1 MSKTFYAR
9 LHLLLDGQG
18 TVPSDAKGIFAPAFL
33 QRFTY
38 TLKITPKAGQN
49 INNGNKTFSGRFTNL
64 RSADHEL
71 KTEGASLDTLA
82 EANAKFEVLWQIY
95 FDGKLNHTVVGKLFD
110 RSRLASSEWFKF
122 DIRFTKSNTKWN
134 TGGADNVLKQAVS
147 SGVGWYLVK
156 ETEAFGA
163 LVKRAF
169 IKPEQADWDV
179 LKEVNKHLS
188 KDGLSTMTLLKPGQV
203 VIFSKTKSSRNPKL
217 AQMMGAAQKAQDAW
231 VEANKDGQIDKAEM
245 LLIDLLMNGHKL
257 VEINPHD
264 VEGLDDTSIAMG
276 LSLTDTYKPFA
287 DSSIGLAAASFKQ
300 VNKAHA
306 ALLGATQSYM
316 EKNPYTTE
324 KGTTKRAARA
334 AAQQHPKA
342 FRLLNDS
349 SLARQLL
356 QRDTG
361 IKANRARD
369 YIRQEVQLRSANA
382 NGGINGVAES
392 LGKVERYSKALRRA
406 GYVGIALDLGSTTVK
421 AYDAYSKGDTAAG
434 NVEVGKGLGSVA
446 GGAATGA
453 LVSWLLLGLATGGT
467 GLVVIGVAA
476 AVAGYY
482 GGKAGEKLG
491 NEGAEIYNNGYG
503 KYIQEHISPHTGDW
517 LK

>member
-169 IKPEQADWDV
+169 IKPEQADWVV

-203 VIFSKTKSSRNPKL
+203 VIFSKTKSSSNPKL

-287 DSSIGLAAASFKQ
+287 DSSIGLAAANFKQ

-382 NGGINGVAES
+382 NGGIDAAANSIRDVD
-392 LGKVERYSKALRRA
+392 RYSKWLKRT
-406 GYVGIALDLGSTTVK
+406 GYVGIALEVGTTGARAIH
-421 AYDAYSKGDTAAG
+421 AYDKGDIKGG
-434 NVEVGKGLGSVA
+434 NVAIGKGAGSIA
-446 GGAATGA
+446 GGFAGGFAAVLLLGAATGG
-453 LVSWLLLGLATGGT
+453 VGLI
-467 GLVVIGVAA
+467 VIGVAA
-476 AVAGYY
+476 VGLGTI
-482 GGKAGEKLG
+482 GGKIGEKAGETLANKI
-491 NEGAEIYNNGYG
+491 NSAVF
-503 KYIQEHISPHTGDW
+503 Q
-517 LK
+517 

>member
-1 MSKTFYAR
+1 
-9 LHLLLDGQG
+9 
-18 TVPSDAKGIFAPAFL
+18 
-33 QRFTY
+33 
-38 TLKITPKAGQN
+38 
-49 INNGNKTFSGRFTNL
+49 
-64 RSADHEL
+64 
-71 KTEGASLDTLA
+71 
-82 EANAKFEVLWQIY
+82 
-95 FDGKLNHTVVGKLFD
+95 
-110 RSRLASSEWFKF
+110 
-122 DIRFTKSNTKWN
+122 
-134 TGGADNVLKQAVS
+134 
-147 SGVGWYLVK
+147 
-156 ETEAFGA
+156 
-163 LVKRAF
+163 
-169 IKPEQADWDV
+169 
-179 LKEVNKHLS
+179 VNKHLS

-203 VIFSKTKSSRNPKL
+203 VIFSKTKSSSNPKL

-287 DSSIGLAAASFKQ
+287 DSSIGLAAANFEQ

-316 EKNPYTTE
+316 ETNPYTTE

-382 NGGINGVAES
+382 NGGIDAAANSIRDVD
-392 LGKVERYSKALRRA
+392 RYSKWLKRT
-406 GYVGIALDLGSTTVK
+406 GYVGIALEVGTTGARAIH
-421 AYDAYSKGDTAAG
+421 AYDKGDIKGG
-434 NVEVGKGLGSVA
+434 NVAIGKGAGSIA
-446 GGAATGA
+446 GGFAGGFAAVLLLGAATGG
-453 LVSWLLLGLATGGT
+453 VGLI
-467 GLVVIGVAA
+467 VIGVAA
-476 AVAGYY
+476 VGLGTI
-482 GGKAGEKLG
+482 GGKIGEKAGETLANKI
-491 NEGAEIYNNGYG
+491 NSAVF
-503 KYIQEHISPHTGDW
+503 Q
-517 LK
+517 